1 VSDTEAGRDR
11 TLWYVRRSDE
21 VRGPFP
27 AAQVARHIV
36 LGRVRLGD
44 EVSRDGVQWMPLG
57 DRPELLPAAL
67 REASDEDT
75 LWRLRLREDE
85 RSGLDRRAGQVVPP
99 EIAERRSGRERRQP
113 EPVAL
118 VRRRRNRTEYLQDLR
133 RHTPPRPGRWL
144 WAGLGLV
151 LIAMVAAAM
160 LATNPRP
167 PAGLRCNA
175 DPAPGVDWHEC
186 RLEALEVS
194 GLDLS
199 GARLRGTKA
208 REAQMAGTRLAGADL
223 AYADLAGA
231 QLSAADLSRASL
243 VGANLTLADLT
254 GANLSGADLSYA
266 DLTRARLEGV
276 RLEGA
281 TLNRAVWV
289 DGRICAP
296 GSIGACARE

>member
-1 VSDTEAGRDR
+1 MSDTEAGKDR

-27 AAQVARHIV
+27 AAQVARHII

-44 EVSRDGVQWMPLG
+44 EVSRDGLQWMPLG

-67 REASDEDT
+67 RQASDEDT

-85 RSGLDRRAGQVVPP
+85 RSGLDRRAGRVVPP

-118 VRRRRNRTEYLQDLR
+118 VRRRRSRIEYLQDLR
-133 RHTPPRPGRWL
+133 RRTPPRPGRWV
-144 WAGLGLV
+144 WAGLGV
-151 LIAMVAAAM
+151 ALIAVVAVAL
-160 LATNPRP
+160 LATDPRP

-186 RLEALEVS
+186 RLEALDVS

-208 REAQMAGTRLAGADL
+208 RAAQMLGTRLTGADL

-231 QLSAADLSRASL
+231 RMTAADLSRASL
-243 VGANLTLADLT
+243 VGANLALADLSR
-254 GANLSGADLSYA
+254 ADLSRSDLSYA
-266 DLTRARLEGV
+266 DLTRAQLEGA

-281 TLNRAVWV
+281 TLDRAVWV
-289 DGRICAP
+289 DGRVCAP
-296 GSIGACARE
+296 GSVGTCARE

>member
-1 VSDTEAGRDR
+1 
-11 TLWYVRRSDE
+11 LWYVRRAEE

-27 AAQVARHIV
+27 AAQVARHII

-44 EVSRDGVQWMPLG
+44 EVSRDRVAWVPLG
-57 DRPELLPAAL
+57 DRPELLPQAV

-85 RSGLDRRAGQVVPP
+85 RSGVDRRAGQVVPP

-113 EPVAL
+113 EPEAL
-118 VRRRRNRTEYLQDLR
+118 VRRRRNRTEYVQGLR
-133 RHTPPRPGRWL
+133 RQTPSRRGRVVWV
-144 WAGLGLV
+144 GLALA
-151 LIAMVAAAM
+151 LIVVAAAAV
-160 LATNPRP
+160 LLTDPRP

-186 RLEALEVS
+186 RLEALEAS

-199 GARLRGTKA
+199 GASLRGTKA
-208 REAQMAGTRLAGADL
+208 REAQMVRTRLAGADL

-231 QLSAADLSRASL
+231 RLTGADLSRASL
-243 VGANLTLADLT
+243 VGANLSLVDLT
-254 GANLSGADLSYA
+254 GADLSGSDLSYA
-266 DLTRARLEGV
+266 DLTRARLDGA

-281 TLNRAVWV
+281 TLSRAVWV
-289 DGRICAP
+289 DGRVCAP
-296 GSIGACARE
+296 GSVGSCARE

>member
-1 VSDTEAGRDR
+1 MSDTEAAKERA
-11 TLWYVRRSDE
+11 LWYVRRAEE

-27 AAQVARHIV
+27 AAQVARHII

-44 EVSRDGVQWMPLG
+44 EVSRDGVVWVPLG
-57 DRPELLPAAL
+57 DRPELLPQAV

-85 RSGLDRRAGQVVPP
+85 RSGVDRRAGQVVPP

-113 EPVAL
+113 EPEAL
-118 VRRRRNRTEYLQDLR
+118 VRRRRNRTEYLQGLR
-133 RHTPPRPGRWL
+133 RQTPSRRGRVVWV
-144 WAGLGLV
+144 GLALA
-151 LIAMVAAAM
+151 LIMVAAAAV
-160 LATNPRP
+160 LSTDPRP

-186 RLEALEVS
+186 RLEALEAS

-199 GARLRGTKA
+199 GASLRGTKA
-208 REAQMAGTRLAGADL
+208 REAQMVRTRLAGADL

-231 QLSAADLSRASL
+231 RLSGADLSRASL
-243 VGANLTLADLT
+243 VGANLSLVELT
-254 GANLSGADLSYA
+254 GADLSGSDLSYA
-266 DLTRARLEGV
+266 DLTRARLDGA

-281 TLNRAVWV
+281 TLSRAVWV
-289 DGRICAP
+289 DGRVCAP
-296 GSIGACARE
+296 GSVGACARE